1 MDNIKVIT
9 IGEREYQLRK
19 INAIKQFHLA
29 RKLAGLFAG
38 MVGNN
43 SNTDEERVNEFLAA
57 ISSMEDSKAEE
68 LLFLTLQGA
77 YVKVPKTGGWTP
89 LVNGN
94 TLMFEDLNIVDL
106 GKIAFEVI
114 QFNLANF
121 TQLQAA
127 VPNTLT
133 KVSMKG

>member
-38 MVGNN
+38 MIGDN
-43 SNTDEERVNEFLAA
+43 SNTDEERINEFLAGIA
-57 ISSMEDSKAEE
+57 RMEDSKAEE
-68 LLFLTLQGA
+68 LLFLTLQGV
-77 YVKVPKTGGWTP
+77 YVKVPKTGGWAP

-106 GKIAFEVI
+106 GGIAFEVI
-114 QFNLANF
+114 RFNLANF

>member
-19 INAIKQFHLA
+19 MNAIKQFHLA

-38 MVGNN
+38 MVGGN
-43 SNTDEERVNEFLAA
+43 SSNDEERINEFLTG
-57 ISSMEDSKAEE
+57 ISNMEDSKAEE
-68 LLFLTLQGA
+68 LLFLTLQGV

-94 TLMFEDLNIVDL
+94 TLMFEDLSILDL
-106 GKIAFEVI
+106 GKIGFEVI
-114 QFNLANF
+114 RFNLSNF
-121 TQLQAA
+121 TQLQTA